1 MEIVIVV
8 GVLVLA
14 VIVVILSSVA
24 VQYVVDKGWND
35 EPLVKVVMKVLGFVI
50 IICVCLY
57 LIYDVASI
65 CWAVSKYGWIK

>member
-24 VQYVVDKGWND
+24 VQYVVDKGWKD
-35 EPLVKVVMKVLGFVI
+35 ELLWKVALKALGFVI
-50 IICVCLY
+50 IIGVCLY
-57 LIYDVASI
+57 LLYDVASI